1 MEATRWLCFVCLL
14 LVGPSA
20 QDEDIPHNEVKNWA
34 LKFGVDLWEFGR
46 QFTKMNELQRKYQ
59 DFEATVIR
67 KDGLLLIRE
76 LAAEVQNMMD
86 IKMNAVLR
94 IMDSA
99 EQAALT
105 KHTSASTTFLD
116 AQRLNAKDNRGANE
130 VKLVAGPAAHFGGLA
145 VNTTLSAV
153 LLPSTVDLKEAES
166 AVAWSELLEPLFVN
180 NYESDPALSWQYFGS
195 SAGFTRLYP
204 AVQWPTEP
212 PDSRSNAWYVGAATS
227 PRDVVIL
234 FDASGSMAG
243 EKRSLAL
250 ATASAILDT
259 LGANDFV
266 NVYRFAENTQEVAP
280 CFKDLLVQANSENV
294 RELKS
299 AMSGV
304 RPENIANF
312 TGALVTAFEIL
323 HRYNRTG
330 QGSQCNQA
338 IFLITDGAPSEFK
351 EIFKQYNWPHMP
363 VRVFT
368 YLMAPSGGS
377 GAELNWM
384 ACNNKG
390 YFARVSNKK
399 EAKDAALRHVEV
411 LARPL
416 VLYQNNHPLYWSPS
430 FVDVKRQCL
439 APHPE
444 CPRPELMTSVATTI
458 FDRRNYSVRTAQL
471 LGVVGTDVPISEIQK
486 MVPPHKLGVN
496 GYAFMV
502 NNNGH
507 ALFHPELRPLPQP
520 PGSRPEY
527 SSVDLALLELVEGEG
542 ALYENHSLLND
553 LRNDLINQK
562 EGEAELTVLVQQD
575 KMLRH
580 KQRRVA
586 SRRQKY
592 FYKGIDGTPFTLG
605 IALPEGYGMHE
616 VLAEQEI
623 KLSKVNVTDFFKGA
637 DWKVHPDWV
646 YCEYNYANEQPF
658 STPEDRVLH
667 FLSRTLQPGW
677 KWMSLRP
684 RSPLKDREPGHKKM
698 DRDSYYCDKNL
709 LQSLVFDAM
718 VTESL
723 ERPSSR
729 GKENKQQGYQMFG
742 VAMTFVATRSGLMR
756 WKDHSDP
763 IPDQPHF
770 SESNM
775 RSLDEVWYQRA
786 VEQHA
791 VEPDSF
797 VFSVEGESDKGAP
810 LVTASHAVFVE
821 HKGHRAPAAVVG
833 LQFKQTALTSHFINI
848 TSTCQGYPNCR
859 KTCASDELDCY
870 VLDNNGF
877 VILSESPEHSGKF
890 FGTLDGTIM
899 DSLVQDRI
907 FKRVPMHDY
916 QGACHDTRTT
926 STDAA
931 PKLYAPHRH
940 LSAIFQ
946 WAGAKALW
954 MLSSLIAPTWSMPIP
969 QEEDDYEDEEIE
981 FPPEPMTP
989 APPPKPT
996 APVPMGP
1003 ARPCEKRSDLYV
1015 LQPERLNTSGSFN
1028 PLKGKLTNC
1037 HVTGCERPFS
1047 VQKIPHSNLILLVVD
1062 TLCPCGS
1069 KQLFITPQEVPPSA
1083 TCPKES
1089 LFRRRPQ
1096 TCVNYHPEE
1105 IEIKVCGSC
1114 TALRASLL
1122 FCLLTSAW
1130 LMVVS

>member
-105 KHTSASTTFLD
+105 KQTTSTTILD
-116 AQRLNAKDNRGANE
+116 AQRLNAKDNKGANE
-130 VKLVAGPAAHFGGLA
+130 VKLVAGPAEHFGGLP
-145 VNTTLSAV
+145 VNTSLSAV
-153 LLPSTVDLKEAES
+153 LLPSAVNLKEAEG
-166 AVAWSELLEPLFVN
+166 AVAWSGLLEPLFVN
-180 NYESDPALSWQYFGS
+180 NYESDPALQWQYFGS
-195 SAGFTRLYP
+195 SDGFTRLYP

-212 PDSRSNAWYVGAATS
+212 PDARSNAWYVGAATG
-227 PRDVVIL
+227 PRDAIIL
-234 FDASGSMAG
+234 LDASGSMAG
-243 EKRSLAL
+243 EKRSLAIT
-250 ATASAILDT
+250 TASAILDT

-280 CFKDLLVQANSENV
+280 CFKDILVQANAENI

-299 AMSGV
+299 AMSKV

-312 TGALVTAFEIL
+312 TSALVTAFDIL
-323 HRYNRTG
+323 NRYLQAG
-330 QGSQCNQA
+330 QGTKCNQA
-338 IFLITDGAPSEFK
+338 IFLITDGSPSEFK
-351 EIFKQYNWPHMP
+351 EIFKHYNQPHMP
-363 VRVFT
+363 VRIFT
-368 YLMAPSGGS
+368 YLVAPSGGS
-377 GAELNWM
+377 ATELRWM

-390 YFARVSNKK
+390 FFSRVSSRQDAK
-399 EAKDAALRHVEV
+399 EAALKHVEV

-430 FVDVKRQCL
+430 FVDVRRQCL
-439 APHPE
+439 SPHPD
-444 CPRPELMTSVATTI
+444 CPNPELMTSVATAI

-471 LGVVGTDVPISEIQK
+471 LGVVGTDVPIREIQK

-496 GYAFMV
+496 GYAFMI

-507 ALFHPELRPLPQP
+507 ALFHPVLRPLPQP

-527 SSVDLALLELVEGEG
+527 SSVDFALLELVEGEG
-542 ALYENHSLLND
+542 AVFDNHSHFNEM
-553 LRNDLINQK
+553 RSDLINQK
-562 EGEAELTVLVQQD
+562 EGEAELTVLVKQD
-575 KMLRH
+575 QM
-580 KQRRVA
+580 RRVA

-623 KLSKVNVTDFFKGA
+623 KLSKVNVTEFFKGA

-646 YCEYNYANEQPF
+646 YCEYSYANEQPF
-658 STPEDRVLH
+658 STAEERVLH

-684 RSPLKDREPGHKKM
+684 RSPQKDREPGHKKM
-698 DRDSYYCDKNL
+698 ERDSYYCDKNL
-709 LQSLVFDAM
+709 MQSLVFDAM

-723 ERPSSR
+723 EKPSSR

-742 VAMTFVATRSGLMR
+742 VAMTFVATRSGLLR

-763 IPDQPHF
+763 GADQPHF
-770 SESNM
+770 SEFN
-775 RSLDEVWYQRA
+775 RKATDEVWYQRA

-791 VEPDSF
+791 IEPDSF
-797 VFSVEGESDKGAP
+797 VFSVDGESDKGAP

-821 HKGHRAPAAVVG
+821 HKGHKAPAAVVG

-848 TSTCQGYPNCR
+848 TSSCQGYPNCK

-890 FGTLDGTIM
+890 FGQLDGTIM

-907 FKRVPMHDY
+907 FKRVPLHDH
-916 QGACHDTRTT
+916 QGACHDTRST

-931 PKLYAPHRH
+931 PKLNSPTRH
-940 LSAIFQ
+940 LTAVAQ

-954 MLSSLIAPTWSMPIP
+954 MLTSFVGTTWSLPIP

-981 FPPEPMTP
+981 MALPEPMTP
-989 APPPKPT
+989 PPPPRPT
-996 APVPMGP
+996 TPIPIGP

-1089 LFRRRPQ
+1089 LYRRRP
-1096 TCVNYHPEE
+1096 TECFNYHPEE
-1105 IEIKVCGSC
+1105 IVIQVCGGC
-1114 TALRASLL
+1114 TALRASLV
-1122 FCLLTSAW
+1122 FCLVASAW